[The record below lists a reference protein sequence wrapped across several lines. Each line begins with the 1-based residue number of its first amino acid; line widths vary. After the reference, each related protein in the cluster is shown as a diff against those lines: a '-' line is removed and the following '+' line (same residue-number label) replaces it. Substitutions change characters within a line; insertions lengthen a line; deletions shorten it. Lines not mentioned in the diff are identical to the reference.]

1 MNIALPREP
10 LVQGAPPKSR
20 LLRRLV
26 VAIVLLIAFGL
37 PAATFAIAYHSRAAV
52 LQTKADVKAE
62 FVNQAIALSP
72 RMWRFEEIR
81 LRDVMTRFPQELA
94 DEQARVVSE
103 TGAEIT
109 SSNHRVVPP
118 MIRRTAP
125 IYDSGVRTGEVE
137 VRRSLHDILFQTLAA
152 AGLGILLAVGMF
164 GTMRR
169 LELREKHAIRAM
181 FDERER
187 ARITLHAIS
196 DGVITV
202 NLAERIEYLN
212 PAAERLTQ
220 WRLAEALG
228 RPLSEICTLV
238 DETTMTPAAP
248 PLRAAMEEDRAQGF
262 SGKETALMRRDG
274 SSLAVEDSAAP
285 IRDAEGG
292 VIGGVMVL
300 HDVSLT
306 RRMEKRALWDSTH
319 DLLTGLANRRDFEAR
334 IDASLARARATGEQD
349 VFCYLDLDQFK
360 IVNDNCG
367 HSAGDALLKQISGVL
382 HGRLRRTDSLARLGG
397 DEFGV
402 LIENCAIERAQAI
415 ANDLLSAVREYRFL
429 WDGKSFG
436 IGVSIGLVAITG
448 ETGSRADVF
457 AAVDA
462 ACYAAKEQGRNRV
475 CVYRSSDSDIAQR
488 RSEMNWAARLTEAIE
503 ADRLVLYYQPY
514 QPLNDDATTNGQHIE
529 VLLRLIDADGTL
541 VPPGVFLP
549 AAERYGIMPSIDR
562 WVISHAFARY
572 HGLCSRFGEGLTCA
586 VNLSGATL
594 NAGGIL
600 EFIREQAALHAIPPG
615 AICFEVT
622 ETAAINNIRAALQFM
637 TATKALG
644 FHFAL
649 DDFGVGTGSLA
660 YLKTLPVDYL
670 KIDGSFVR
678 NIVNDPIDRA
688 MTETINRVGH
698 LMGLQTVGEYAESIE
713 IIAALAEIGVDFAQ
727 GYAVQEPQPLP
738 PPEVG
743 GAF

>member
-1 MNIALPREP
+1 MNPPREP
-10 LVQGAPPKSR
+10 LIQGAPPKSL

-26 VAIVLLIAFGL
+26 VAIVLLIALGL
-37 PAATFAIAYHSRAAV
+37 PVATFAVAYHARGAV

-62 FVNQAIALSP
+62 FVNQVIALSP
-72 RMWRFEEIR
+72 RMWRFEEVR

-94 DEQARVVSE
+94 DEQARVVADD
-103 TGAEIT
+103 GAEIT
-109 SSNHRVVPP
+109 ASKHRVAPP
-118 MIRRTAP
+118 MISRIAP
-125 IYDSGVRTGEVE
+125 IYDAGVLAGHVE
-137 VRRSLHDILFQTLAA
+137 VRRSLADVLLQALAA
-152 AGLGILLAVGMF
+152 AGLGVLLAGGVFGM
-164 GTMRR
+164 MRR
-169 LELREKHAIRAM
+169 MELREKRAVRAM

-202 NLAERIEYLN
+202 NLAERVEYLN

-220 WRLAEALG
+220 WRLEEARD
-228 RPLSEICTLV
+228 RPLGEICALV
-238 DETTMTPAAP
+238 DETTMTPAAT
-248 PLRAAMEEDRAQGF
+248 PLAMAMAEDRAQPFG
-262 SGKETALMRRDG
+262 GKETALMRRDG

-285 IRDAEGG
+285 IRNAEGG

-300 HDVSLT
+300 RDVSLT
-306 RRMEKRALWDSTH
+306 RRMERRALWDATH
-319 DLLTGLANRRDFEAR
+319 DLLTGLANRREFEAR

-360 IVNDNCG
+360 VVNDSCG

-402 LIENCAIERAQAI
+402 LIENCATERGQAI
-415 ANDLLSAVREYRFL
+415 ANDLLTAVREFRFL
-429 WDGKSFG
+429 WDGKAFG
-436 IGVSIGLVAITG
+436 IGVSIGLVAITA

-475 CVYRSSDSDIAQR
+475 CVYRSSDSEIAQR

-503 ADRLVLYYQPY
+503 ADRLTLYYQPY
-514 QPLNDDATTNGQHIE
+514 QPLNDDAAAEGPHIE
-529 VLLRLIDADGTL
+529 VLLRLIDTDGAIVL
-541 VPPGVFLP
+541 PGVFLP

-562 WVISHAFARY
+562 WVISHVFSRY
-572 HGLCSRFGEGLTCA
+572 HGLCSRFGEALTCA

-600 EFIREQAALHAIPPG
+600 EFIREQAATHAIPPG

-649 DDFGVGTGSLA
+649 DDFGVGTSSLA

-678 NIVNDPIDRA
+678 NIASDPIDRA

-698 LMGLQTVGEYAESIE
+698 LMGLQTVGEYAASAE

-738 PPEVG
+738 QPVVAG
-743 GAF
+743 SF

>member
-1 MNIALPREP
+1 MSAAPLREALI
-10 LVQGAPPKSR
+10 QGEPPKSR

-26 VAIVLLIAFGL
+26 VAIVLLIAAGL
-37 PAATFAIAYHSRAAV
+37 PLATFSIAYFARGAV

-72 RMWRFEEIR
+72 RMWRFEDVR
-81 LRDVMTRFPQELA
+81 LNDVMTRFPRELA
-94 DEQARVVSE
+94 DEEALIYAADG
-103 TGAEIT
+103 TLIT
-109 SSNHRVVPP
+109 SSDHRVEPP
-118 MIRRTAP
+118 MVSRTTP
-125 IYDSGVRTGEVE
+125 IYDSGVFSGHVE
-137 VRRSLHDILFQTLAA
+137 VRRSLRDILLQSLGAA
-152 AGLGILLAVGMF
+152 ALGIVLAGGVFGM
-164 GTMRR
+164 MRR
-169 LELREKHAIRAM
+169 MATREKQAIRAM

-202 NLAERIEYLN
+202 NLAQRIEYLN

-220 WRLAEALG
+220 WSLAEARG
-228 RPLSEICTLV
+228 RPLAEICELI
-238 DETTMTPAAP
+238 DETTMTAATAP
-248 PLRAAMEEDRAQGF
+248 VLLAMEEDRVQGF
-262 SGKETALMRRDG
+262 GGKETAILRRDG
-274 SSLAVEDSAAP
+274 GSIAAEDSAAP
-285 IRDAEGG
+285 IHDATGG

-306 RRMEKRALWDSTH
+306 RRMEKRALWDATH
-319 DLLTGLANRRDFEAR
+319 DLLTGLANRREFETR
-334 IDASLARARATGEQD
+334 IDAALARAQATGEQD

-360 IVNDNCG
+360 IVNDTCG
-367 HSAGDALLKQISGVL
+367 HSAGDALLKQIAGVL
-382 HGRLRRTDSLARLGG
+382 HARLRRSDSLARLGG

-402 LIENCAIERAQAI
+402 LVENCTMERAQAI
-415 ANDLLSAVREYRFL
+415 ACDLLMAVREHRFI
-429 WDGKSFG
+429 WDGKAFSVG
-436 IGVSIGLVAITG
+436 ASIGIVAVSP

-457 AAVDA
+457 AAADA
-462 ACYAAKEQGRNRV
+462 ACYQAKEQGRNRI
-475 CVYRSSDSDIAQR
+475 CVYRSTDADIAQR
-488 RSEMNWAARLTEAIE
+488 RSEMNWAARLAEAID
-503 ADRLVLYYQPY
+503 ADRLALYYQPY
-514 QPLNDDATTNGQHIE
+514 QPLNDLASPGEHIE
-529 VLLRLIDADGTL
+529 VLLRLIDESGAL
-541 VPPGVFLP
+541 VTPDAFLP
-549 AAERYGIMPSIDR
+549 AAERYGIMPRIDR
-562 WVISHAFARY
+562 WVISHAFSRY
-572 HGLCSRFGEGLTCA
+572 HSLCGHFGEGLTCA
-586 VNLSGATL
+586 INLSGATL

-600 EFIREQAALHAIPPG
+600 EFIREQAATYAIPPG

-649 DDFGVGTGSLA
+649 DDFGVGTSSLA

-678 NIVNDPIDRA
+678 NIVSDPIDRA

-698 LMGLQTVGEYAESIE
+698 LMGLQTVGEYAASTE

-727 GYAVQEPQPLP
+727 GYAVQEPAPLP
-738 PPEVG
+738 PPVVV

>member
-1 MNIALPREP
+1 MRDSRPDEP
-10 LVQGAPPKSR
+10 LIQDAPPKSR

-26 VAIVLLIAFGL
+26 TAIVLLIALGL
-37 PAATFAIAYHSRAAV
+37 PIGTFAVAYHARAGV

-72 RMWRFEEIR
+72 RMWRYEEIR
-81 LRDVMTRFPQELA
+81 LRDVMTRFPQELP
-94 DEQARVVSE
+94 DEQALIHAE
-103 TGAEIT
+103 DGARIAA
-109 SSNHRVVPP
+109 SNHVVEPP
-118 MIRRTAP
+118 MIRRSAT
-125 IYDSGVRTGEVE
+125 IYDSGVPAGWVE
-137 VRRSLHDILFQTLAA
+137 VRRSLHDILLQTLAA
-152 AGLGILLAVGMF
+152 AGLGSLLAVGVF

-169 LELREKHAIRAM
+169 MEQREKRAIRAM

-187 ARITLHAIS
+187 ARITLHAIG

-202 NLAERIEYLN
+202 NLAQRVEYLN

-220 WRLAEALG
+220 WPLEEARG
-228 RPLSEICTLV
+228 RPLGEICVLV
-238 DETTMTPAAP
+238 DETTMAAIP
-248 PLRAAMEEDRAQGF
+248 PPVLAAMEEDHVHAF

-274 SSLAVEDSAAP
+274 GAIAVEDSAAP
-285 IRDAEGG
+285 IHNAEGG

-306 RRMEKRALWDSTH
+306 RRMEKRALWDATH
-319 DLLTGLANRRDFEAR
+319 DLLTGLPNRRDFEAR
-334 IDASLARARATGEQD
+334 IDAALARAHATGKRD
-349 VFCYLDLDQFK
+349 AFCYLDLDQFK
-360 IVNDNCG
+360 IVNDTCG
-367 HSAGDALLKQISGVL
+367 HSAGDALLKQIAGVL
-382 HGRLRRTDSLARLGG
+382 QARLRRSDSLARLGG

-402 LIENCAIERAQAI
+402 LIENCPLDRAQAI
-415 ANDLLSAVREYRFL
+415 ANDLLVAVREYRFL
-429 WDGKSFG
+429 WEGKAFG
-436 IGVSIGLVAITG
+436 LGVSIGVVAVSA

-475 CVYRSSDSDIAQR
+475 CVYRSTDSDIAQR
-488 RSEMNWAARLTEAIE
+488 RTEMSWAARLADAVE
-503 ADRLVLYYQPY
+503 ADRLALYYQPY
-514 QPLNDDATTNGQHIE
+514 RPLNDDAAPGQHIE
-529 VLLRLIDADGTL
+529 VLLRLVDTDGTL
-541 VPPGVFLP
+541 VMPGAFLP
-549 AAERYGIMPSIDR
+549 AAERYGIMPRIDR
-562 WVISHAFARY
+562 WVISHVFARY
-572 HGLCSRFGEGLTCA
+572 HGLRSRFGGTLTCA
-586 VNLSGATL
+586 INLSGATL

-600 EFIREQAALHAIPPG
+600 EFIREQAAAHAIPPG

-622 ETAAINNIRAALQFM
+622 ETAAINNIRTALQFM

-649 DDFGVGTGSLA
+649 DDFGVGTSSLA

-678 NIVNDPIDRA
+678 NLVGDPIDRA

-698 LMGLQTVGEYAESIE
+698 LMGLQTVGEYAASTE
-713 IIAALAEIGVDFAQ
+713 IVAALAEIGVDFAQ

-738 PPEVG
+738 PPLIA

>member
-1 MNIALPREP
+1 MNTAQPREP
-10 LVQGAPPKSR
+10 LIQGAPPKSR

-26 VAIVLLIAFGL
+26 VAIVLLIAIGL
-37 PAATFAIAYHSRAAV
+37 PVATFSIAYHARGAV

-62 FVNQAIALSP
+62 FVSQAIALSP
-72 RMWRFEEIR
+72 RMWRFEQVR

-94 DEQARVVSE
+94 DEQARVISD
-103 TGAEIT
+103 TGEEIT
-109 SSNHRVVPP
+109 TSNHRIAPP
-118 MIRRTAP
+118 MISRTAP
-125 IYDSGVRTGEVE
+125 IYDSGVRAGHVE
-137 VRRSLHDILFQTLAA
+137 VRRSLHDILLQTLAA
-152 AGLGILLAVGMF
+152 AGAGILLASGMF
-164 GTMRR
+164 GMMRR
-169 LELREKHAIRAM
+169 LELREKRAVRAM

-202 NLAERIEYLN
+202 NLAQRIEYLN

-220 WRLAEALG
+220 WPLAEALG
-228 RPLSEICTLV
+228 RPLGEICTLV
-238 DETTMTPAAP
+238 DETTMAPAAT
-248 PLRAAMEEDRAQGF
+248 PLLAAMEEDRVQGF

-274 SSLAVEDSAAP
+274 SSLAIEESAAP
-285 IRDAEGG
+285 IRNAEGG

-306 RRMEKRALWDSTH
+306 RRMEKRALWDATH

-382 HGRLRRTDSLARLGG
+382 HGRLRRSDSLARLGG

-415 ANDLLSAVREYRFL
+415 ANDLLTAVREYRFL

-503 ADRLVLYYQPY
+503 ADRLALYYQPY
-514 QPLNDDATTNGQHIE
+514 QPLNDGVAANGPHLE
-529 VLLRLIDADGTL
+529 VLLRLVEADGAIVL
-541 VPPGVFLP
+541 PGVFLP

-562 WVISHAFARY
+562 WVISHVFSRY

-586 VNLSGATL
+586 INLSGATL

-600 EFIREQAALHAIPPG
+600 EFIREQAAAHAIPPG
-615 AICFEVT
+615 AICFEIT

-649 DDFGVGTGSLA
+649 DDFGVGTSSLA

-678 NIVNDPIDRA
+678 NIVSDPIDRA

-698 LMGLQTVGEYAESIE
+698 LMGLQTVGEYAASTE

-727 GYAVQEPQPLP
+727 GFAVQEPEPLP
-738 PPEVG
+738 PPMVSG
-743 GAF
+743 SF